1 MRGKSACID
10 IASNCSQI
18 LSVFPIFLGTMSAR
32 ESSDTLL
39 ELQDVNESS
48 KSSAQWEDSR
58 MAVDVVF
65 KIWNNQEKFPD
76 RPVRYIFDRNVTV
89 IEAGKLAFE
98 AYVDNYRGKI
108 YASIEGEET
117 VLVVGNNSEKLST
130 FIQNGE
136 QLILSDVPDYNR
148 RRETRE
154 ITLYNRRREARETKS
169 FVLTVVGIFV
179 LGAAIFVVIQ
189 HFS

>member
-1 MRGKSACID
+1 
-10 IASNCSQI
+10 
-18 LSVFPIFLGTMSAR
+18 MSAR

-39 ELQDVNESS
+39 ELQEVNESS

-76 RPVRYIFDRNVTV
+76 RPVRYFFDKNVTV
-89 IEAGKLAFE
+89 IEAGRLAFE
-98 AYVDNYRGKI
+98 ELVDDFRGKF
-108 YASIEGEET
+108 YASIAGNT
-117 VLVVGNNSEKLST
+117 VLVVGDNSEKLST

-154 ITLYNRRREARETKS
+154 TKL
-169 FVLTVVGIFV
+169 FIIVVGIFV
-179 LGAAIFVVIQ
+179 FAAAMFVVIQ
-189 HFS
+189 HYS